1 MKNKLQF
8 GVEDIVRKLAEIES
22 LPEKEKEGTM
32 AVLTHDLLS
41 ELRKVYGCLSLFCA
55 NRPELGKM
63 ISEPQQA
70 YAHNLE
76 NKWSILRDT
85 VKEALSKQNQEAGSR
100 LISELQQFAENYPL
114 MAKMIELGEISEGR
128 KNELQA
134 TDQMLEAAVYTYN
147 INFSPNFQRS
157 TYLLEDDINHFKLVQ
172 ISLNSRL
179 QLIGYHSLDPLET
192 KVDYFG
198 KVVLPL
204 IKNVMHHAFE
214 PGNDINGRLKQPPA
228 QLILFESQA
237 DEERKEVTITVEDNG
252 FGIRPEIY
260 ARLFERGV
268 SSKADKEVEHGL
280 GLWAAKKFVEEN
292 GGRIWCETKLG
303 KGTKF
308 HFTIPYLIKE
318 GEMYKQ

>member
-1 MKNKLQF
+1 M
-8 GVEDIVRKLAEIES
+8 RKLAEIES
-22 LPEKEKEGTM
+22 LPEREKEGTM
-32 AVLTHDLLS
+32 AVLAHDLLG

-55 NRPELGKM
+55 DRPELGKM

-76 NKWSILRDT
+76 NKLRNLQIT
-85 VKEALSKQNQEAGSR
+85 AKGMLSKHNPETSSR
-100 LISELQQFAENYPL
+100 WISELQQFAENYPL
-114 MAKMIELGEISEGR
+114 MDKMAQLGEISEGR

-134 TDQMLEAAVYTYN
+134 TDQMLEAAFYTYN
-147 INFSPNFQRS
+147 LHFSPNFQRS
-157 TYLLEDDINHFKLVQ
+157 AYLLEDDINYFKLVQ

-204 IKNVMHHAFE
+204 IKNVMHHAFD
-214 PGNDINGRLKQPPA
+214 PKNDINNRLKQPPA
-228 QLILFESQA
+228 QLVLFESQV
-237 DEERKEVTITVEDNG
+237 DDQHKEITITVEDNG

-268 SSKADKEVEHGL
+268 SSKSDQEMEHGL

-308 HFTIPYLIKE
+308 HFTVLYSIKE
-318 GEMYKQ
+318 GDLYKQ

>member
-1 MKNKLQF
+1 
-8 GVEDIVRKLAEIES
+8 
-22 LPEKEKEGTM
+22 
-32 AVLTHDLLS
+32 
-41 ELRKVYGCLSLFCA
+41 
-55 NRPELGKM
+55 
-63 ISEPQQA
+63 
-70 YAHNLE
+70 
-76 NKWSILRDT
+76 
-85 VKEALSKQNQEAGSR
+85 
-100 LISELQQFAENYPL
+100 
-114 MAKMIELGEISEGR
+114 
-128 KNELQA
+128 
-134 TDQMLEAAVYTYN
+134 
-147 INFSPNFQRS
+147 
-157 TYLLEDDINHFKLVQ
+157 
-172 ISLNSRL
+172 
-179 QLIGYHSLDPLET
+179 
-192 KVDYFG
+192 
-198 KVVLPL
+198 
-204 IKNVMHHAFE
+204 MHHAFE